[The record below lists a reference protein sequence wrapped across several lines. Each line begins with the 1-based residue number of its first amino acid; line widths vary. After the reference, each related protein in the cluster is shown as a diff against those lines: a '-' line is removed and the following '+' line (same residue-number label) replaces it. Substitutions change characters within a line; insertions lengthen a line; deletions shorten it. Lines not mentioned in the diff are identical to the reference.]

1 MKYSFGVPSVAI
13 WSVHILT
20 GLYFLWLG
28 YQLLNVPRLSAHA
41 LVLIV
46 LGAVMILY
54 HFHLW
59 YYYTKKQAKN

>member
-1 MKYSFGVPSVAI
+1 MKYSFGVPSIAI

-28 YQLLNVPRLSAHA
+28 YQILNIPKLKPHA
-41 LVLIV
+41 LVLII

-59 YYYTKKQAKN
+59 YYYNKKETKN